1 MNYLTVYEGEFVISE
16 EASKTIADLERMA
29 SEIKKKQDEMKKAI
43 LEEMEAKNV
52 VKLDNDIVTI
62 SYIAAT
68 DRETF
73 DSKKFKADNPDLY
86 DEYVKI
92 SPVKPSVRI
101 KVKA

>member
-1 MNYLTVYEGEFVISE
+1 MNYLTVYEGELVLSE

-62 SYIAAT
+62 TYIATT

-73 DSKKFKADNPDLY
+73 DGKKFKADNPDLY

-92 SPVKPSVRI
+92 SPVKASVRI

>member
-1 MNYLTVYEGEFVISE
+1 MEYLTVYEGELVLSE
-16 EASKTIADLERMA
+16 EVSKTIADLERMA

-52 VKLDNDIVTI
+52 VKLDNDILTI
-62 SYIAAT
+62 TYIATT

-73 DSKKFKADNPDLY
+73 DSKKFKTDNPDLY